1 MVYIVIEYTNYNKK
15 QPLKVVYKDKDILK
29 AKKYAYDQAFNVYGN
44 YVEDLKD
51 INIPYIKNH
60 FWNVESIVEY
70 SDWSVDILGHSNN
83 IVYAVIE
90 IEI

>member
-44 YVEDLKD
+44 Y
-51 INIPYIKNH
+51 IPYIKNH